1 MSLLSFYATPG
12 PMTDPCEHADLFIN
26 LPTDINALVQ
36 IVQNN
41 LLHVFWS
48 ERYGVQLADEQKRTL
63 NVRSIREKLTI
74 LRASDPRPL
83 TAPRQPAERQVGN
96 CRDFTLMLVSML
108 RHQGVPAR
116 ARCGFGR
123 YFLPDHGEDHWVA
136 EYWNADQQRWIL
148 VDAQIDQLQREV
160 LHLPF
165 EPLDVPRDQFVVAGQ
180 AWQMCRSGADLPEKY
195 GIFDMHGWWFIFGN
209 VIREVLAFNKIEIL
223 PWDYEVGYFAHRLD
237 DPLPDEGPELAEY
250 DRLAA
255 LTVAGDA
262 AFDELRHLSA
272 NEPRLQVPTAWL
284 A

>member
-12 PMTDPCEHADLFIN
+12 PLTDPCEHAELFHD
-26 LPTDINALVQ
+26 LPTDISALVQ

-48 ERYGVQLADEQKRTL
+48 ERYGVQLTDEQKRTL
-63 NVRSIREKLTI
+63 NVRSIREKLAI
-74 LRASDPRPL
+74 LRATDPRPL
-83 TAPRQPAERQVGN
+83 TALRQPAERQVGN

-123 YFLPDHGEDHWVA
+123 YFEPDHGEDHWVA
-136 EYWNADQQRWIL
+136 EYWNADQHRWIL
-148 VDAQIDQLQREV
+148 VDAQLDQLQREV

-165 EPLDVPRDQFVVAGQ
+165 DPLDVPRDQFVVAGQ
-180 AWQMCRSGADLPEKY
+180 AWQTCRSGADQPEKY

-209 VIREVLAFNKIEIL
+209 VVREALAFNKIEIL
-223 PWDYEVGYFAHRLD
+223 PWDYEVGYFAHRLE

-262 AFDELRHLSA
+262 VFDDLRHLYEI
-272 NEPRLQVPTAWL
+272 EPRLHVPAAWL